1 MRIFGLTIS
10 REPAS
15 TKAVPANLR
24 APSNRGGWWP
34 FVREPYAGAWQQN
47 VEWSTD
53 EVLAYFAVYRCISL
67 ISSDIA
73 KMELMLVTWTDGIWT
88 ETESPA
94 FSPVLAKPNQY
105 QTRIQFFQS
114 WVISKLVNG
123 NAYIL
128 KERDQR
134 GVVVAMYVL
143 DPWRCQPLIAED
155 GSVYYQLAV
164 DTLNGLDNG
173 VVVPAREIIHDRW
186 NTLYHPLC
194 GTSPIFACG
203 LAAMQGLKIQ
213 NNSASFFANGS
224 QPGGILTAPGA
235 ISDETAGRLK
245 AHWDTNYSGANV
257 GKVAVLGDGLKY
269 EPMAINAVDS
279 QLIEQLKWTA
289 EVVCAT
295 FGVPAYMAGIGAMPT
310 YNNIEALSQQY
321 YSQCLQI
328 HIESI
333 ELCLNEGLALPK
345 NYGTRFSIDD
355 LLRMDTATM
364 VKAEAEA
371 VGAGI
376 KSPNESRLRLNLPP
390 VKGGATPYLQQQN
403 YSLAALDD
411 RDRSDPFAQP
421 QPAPQIAPPQDTE
434 EDEPDGQDAQAEA
447 ARFAARLVHRL
458 LQVAA

>member
-1 MRIFGLTIS
+1 
-10 REPAS
+10 
-15 TKAVPANLR
+15 
-24 APSNRGGWWP
+24 
-34 FVREPYAGAWQQN
+34 
-47 VEWSTD
+47 
-53 EVLAYFAVYRCISL
+53 
-67 ISSDIA
+67 
-73 KMELMLVTWTDGIWT
+73 
-88 ETESPA
+88 
-94 FSPVLAKPNQY
+94 
-105 QTRIQFFQS
+105 
-114 WVISKLVNG
+114 
-123 NAYIL
+123 
-128 KERDQR
+128 
-134 GVVVAMYVL
+134 
-143 DPWRCQPLIAED
+143 
-155 GSVYYQLAV
+155 
-164 DTLNGLDNG
+164 
-173 VVVPAREIIHDRW
+173 
-186 NTLYHPLC
+186 
-194 GTSPIFACG
+194 
-203 LAAMQGLKIQ
+203 MQGLKIQ

-235 ISDETAGRLK
+235 ISNETAERLK

-310 YNNIEALSQQY
+310 YNNIEALNQQY

-345 NYGTRFSIDD
+345 SYGTRFSIDD

-403 YSLAALDD
+403 FSLAALDD
-411 RDRSDPFAQP
+411 RDRGDPFAKP
-421 QPAPQIAPPQDTE
+421 QPAPQIAPPEDTE
-434 EDEPDGQDAQAEA
+434 EDEPDDQDAQADA

-458 LQVAA
+458 LQAAA

>member
-10 REPAS
+10 RTADEA
-15 TKAVPANLR
+15 KAVPANLR
-24 APSNRGGWWP
+24 GPSNRGGWWP

-73 KMELMLVTWTDGIWT
+73 KMELMLVNWANGIWT
-88 ETESPA
+88 ETDSPA
-94 FSPVLAKPNQY
+94 FSPVLAKPNPY

-123 NAYIL
+123 NAYVL

-164 DTLNGLDNG
+164 DTLNGIENS

-213 NNSASFFANGS
+213 NNSAAFFGNGS

-235 ISDETAGRLK
+235 ISDETATRLK
-245 AHWDTNYSGANV
+245 AHWDANYSGTNV
-257 GKVAVLGDGLKY
+257 GKIAVLGDGLKY
-269 EPMAINAVDS
+269 EAMALSAVDS
-279 QLIEQLKWTA
+279 QLIEQLRWTA
-289 EVVCAT
+289 EVVCAA
-295 FGVPAYMAGIGAMPT
+295 FGVPAYMVGIGATPT

-333 ELCLNEGLALPK
+333 EICLNEGLALPK
-345 NYGTRFSIDD
+345 AYGTRFSIDD

-364 VKAEAEA
+364 IKAEAEA

-376 KSPNESRLRLNLPP
+376 KAPNESRLRLNLPP

-403 YSLAALDD
+403 YSLAALDE
-411 RDRSDPFAQP
+411 RDRGDPFAKPAP
-421 QPAPQIAPPQDTE
+421 QPAPQLAPPEADSE
-434 EDEPDGQDAQAEA
+434 EEEPTDVTAALVARIERAWEA
-447 ARFAARLVHRL
+447 AHV
-458 LQVAA
+458 